1 MNLGFMLIPC
11 AVSSWLDFT
20 PISPQRLFQTA
31 QRILLSRRAWWMVHF
46 KLALIWCT
54 HPTFFYFFGPSTHL
68 LLCSTLTL
76 LPQAQLLG
84 SLLLVPTDSIPIPS
98 SLSSQL
104 HTLTHVFPGS
114 PTPVRWPQ
122 WHFRW
127 YLCMSLC
134 VCRRGQKR
142 IPSVRSTSHFPLAV
156 NRVPSVKHEA
166 WLFSSRPTTPPL
178 GLQSLVYPKQTL
190 LMVVGRAILLRTQ
203 EHVGTSLVGSQAC
216 ALANKSL

>member
-1 MNLGFMLIPC
+1 MLIPC

-31 QRILLSRRAWWMVHF
+31 QRILLSRRAWWMVLF

-68 LLCSTLTL
+68 LLCPTLTL

-134 VCRRGQKR
+134 VWERTECSFPLTLSSRGESCAVCKAWSLAFLFSAQHSPVRFAVSSLPKTDITYGGGQSYTAENTGACRDKPGGK
-142 IPSVRSTSHFPLAV
+142 PSVCPCKQVT
-156 NRVPSVKHEA
+156 VKWE
-166 WLFSSRPTTPPL
+166 R
-178 GLQSLVYPKQTL
+178 K
-190 LMVVGRAILLRTQ
+190 
-203 EHVGTSLVGSQAC
+203 
-216 ALANKSL
+216 